1 MLHRTGIF
9 TLNICLKCMLLFVG
23 QYTIPIECE
32 FGDLTF
38 AFPAQDEEFAR
49 SVEVANGRLSSGDQ
63 INHLVGWVKKRD
75 ENTGPILRTHGKN
88 EGFKF

>member
-9 TLNICLKCMLLFVG
+9 TLNICLKRMLLFVG

-63 INHLVGWVKKRD
+63 INHLVGWVKKK
-75 ENTGPILRTHGKN
+75 G
-88 EGFKF
+88 

>member
-1 MLHRTGIF
+1 
-9 TLNICLKCMLLFVG
+9 MLLFVG

-63 INHLVGWVKKRD
+63 INPSGWLGKKK
-75 ENTGPILRTHGKN
+75 G
-88 EGFKF
+88 

>member
-63 INHLVGWVKKRD
+63 INPSGWLGKKK
-75 ENTGPILRTHGKN
+75 G
-88 EGFKF
+88 